1 MDVGNPG
8 SYFHSR
14 GNNFPFVGIFR
25 YPEYADH
32 DGRQSRCPGRIA
44 DPGSNHPALV
54 SVTPTPGLTDV
65 PVVTVSRQ
73 IPRFYGTVTYGFNRS
88 FALTEDQAWTFAE
101 DYLAKAGVTSIQAYE
116 VVPLGQSIRKDAADN
131 QDVVWSFRVDRI
143 ESGVN
148 KGGIITIDAYT
159 GEVVEYAGF
168 L

>member
-1 MDVGNPG
+1 MSVTRVAISIVVVIIFLSSVFFATRNMQTTMADNPVAPVV
-8 SYFHSR
+8 S
-14 GNNFPFVGIFR
+14 PTQEVTI
-25 YPEYADH
+25 
-32 DGRQSRCPGRIA
+32 RQ
-44 DPGSNHPALV
+44 LV

-73 IPRFYGTVTYGFNRS
+73 IPRFYGTVTYGSNRS